1 MTENAKGRMFVKNG
15 GCNEDCLNCPYPDC
29 YKPAR
34 EIKTEKFELP
44 ISERKSR
51 PHMFTVMLGGVGR
64 NTPNIAR
71 QFWR

>member
-1 MTENAKGRMFVKNG
+1 MTTNRQNKIFRQSG

-64 NTPNIAR
+64 DKPNIAR